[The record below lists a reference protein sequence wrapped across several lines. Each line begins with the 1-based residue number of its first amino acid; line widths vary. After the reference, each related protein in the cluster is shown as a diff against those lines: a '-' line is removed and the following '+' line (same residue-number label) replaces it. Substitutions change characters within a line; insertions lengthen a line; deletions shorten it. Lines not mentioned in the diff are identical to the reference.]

1 MRSGSHR
8 SKGRTLNIHTPSGLP
23 ALPRSSPGADAVVCV
38 SGAVLTKERQKGN
51 RGSETERPG
60 KRKTN
65 SKTETEARR
74 DKSNPMLIRS
84 KQLCSTCQE
93 IKMKRKRTARGN
105 GGHKDKALPSV
116 RAAAERGPCPHHVH
130 TDAIQVQPRTLI
142 IPHNLKLSFE
152 NLMSHRMMS
161 LPPPKAKTE
170 SKHSCN
176 DISTGKIEEVLIDPY
191 SARCLPPPLSKEER
205 NLRIH
210 KPSSTGLRFMR
221 TSKKPSSRYEC
232 AQITVTKLKCLCN
245 VEGRPK
251 RVVSYY
257 LNSVSIPG
265 MLSFPLW

>member
-93 IKMKRKRTARGN
+93 IKM
-105 GGHKDKALPSV
+105 
-116 RAAAERGPCPHHVH
+116 
-130 TDAIQVQPRTLI
+130 VQPRTLI

>member
-1 MRSGSHR
+1 MEKRELKVSVPKFDKIPWLSEASRSNKPLVLSLPKR
-8 SKGRTLNIHTPSGLP
+8 SPHASAFLVSSKKDTHLP
-23 ALPRSSPGADAVVCV
+23 ILFQVPD
-38 SGAVLTKERQKGN
+38 VL
-51 RGSETERPG
+51 
-60 KRKTN
+60 
-65 SKTETEARR
+65 SKARR

-93 IKMKRKRTARGN
+93 IKM
-105 GGHKDKALPSV
+105 
-116 RAAAERGPCPHHVH
+116 
-130 TDAIQVQPRTLI
+130 VQPRTLI

>member
-1 MRSGSHR
+1 MSYLSHR
-8 SKGRTLNIHTPSGLP
+8 SKGRTLTIHTPSGLP
-23 ALPRSSPGADAVVCV
+23 ALPRGSPGADAVVCV

-93 IKMKRKRTARGN
+93 IKM
-105 GGHKDKALPSV
+105 
-116 RAAAERGPCPHHVH
+116 
-130 TDAIQVQPRTLI
+130 VQPRTLI

-176 DISTGKIEEVLIDPY
+176 DISTESIHYRLPILGPRTAVFHGLLADTYKSLQETQLSSLPGKEPVG
-191 SARCLPPPLSKEER
+191 K
-205 NLRIH
+205 
-210 KPSSTGLRFMR
+210 TMR
-221 TSKKPSSRYEC
+221 
-232 AQITVTKLKCLCN
+232 Q
-245 VEGRPK
+245 
-251 RVVSYY
+251 
-257 LNSVSIPG
+257 
-265 MLSFPLW
+265 

>member
-1 MRSGSHR
+1 MSYLSHR
-8 SKGRTLNIHTPSGLP
+8 SKGRTLNIHTPSGPP
-23 ALPRSSPGADAVVCV
+23 ALPRGSRGADAVVCV

-65 SKTETEARR
+65 SKTETEAGR

-93 IKMKRKRTARGN
+93 IKM
-105 GGHKDKALPSV
+105 
-116 RAAAERGPCPHHVH
+116 
-130 TDAIQVQPRTLI
+130 VQPRTLI

-232 AQITVTKLKCLCN
+232 AQITVTNLKCLCN
-245 VEGRPK
+245 VEDRPK

-257 LNSVSIPG
+257 LNSVSIPRI
-265 MLSFPLW
+265 LSFPLW

>member
-1 MRSGSHR
+1 MEKRELKVSVPKFDKIPWLSEASRSNKPLVLSLPKR
-8 SKGRTLNIHTPSGLP
+8 SPHASAFLVSSKKDTHLP
-23 ALPRSSPGADAVVCV
+23 ILFQVPD
-38 SGAVLTKERQKGN
+38 VL
-51 RGSETERPG
+51 
-60 KRKTN
+60 
-65 SKTETEARR
+65 SKARR

>member
-1 MRSGSHR
+1 
-8 SKGRTLNIHTPSGLP
+8 
-23 ALPRSSPGADAVVCV
+23 
-38 SGAVLTKERQKGN
+38 
-51 RGSETERPG
+51 
-60 KRKTN
+60 
-65 SKTETEARR
+65 
-74 DKSNPMLIRS
+74 MLIRS

-93 IKMKRKRTARGN
+93 IKM
-105 GGHKDKALPSV
+105 
-116 RAAAERGPCPHHVH
+116 
-130 TDAIQVQPRTLI
+130 VQPRTLI

-176 DISTGKIEEVLIDPY
+176 DISTGKIDEVLIDPY

-221 TSKKPSSRYEC
+221 TSKKPSSRYEG
-232 AQITVTKLKCLCN
+232 AQITVTNLKCLCN
-245 VEGRPK
+245 MEDRPK

-265 MLSFPLW
+265 ILSFPLW

>member
-1 MRSGSHR
+1 MEKRELKVSVPKFDKIPWLSEASRSNKPLVLSLPKSHR

-23 ALPRSSPGADAVVCV
+23 ALPRGSPGADAVVCV

-93 IKMKRKRTARGN
+93 IKM
-105 GGHKDKALPSV
+105 
-116 RAAAERGPCPHHVH
+116 
-130 TDAIQVQPRTLI
+130 VQPRTLI

-176 DISTGKIEEVLIDPY
+176 DISTESIHYRLPILGPRTAVFHGLLADTYRSLRETQLSSLPGKEPVG
-191 SARCLPPPLSKEER
+191 K
-205 NLRIH
+205 
-210 KPSSTGLRFMR
+210 TMR
-221 TSKKPSSRYEC
+221 
-232 AQITVTKLKCLCN
+232 Q
-245 VEGRPK
+245 
-251 RVVSYY
+251 
-257 LNSVSIPG
+257 
-265 MLSFPLW
+265 